1 MAVEQIVMPQLG
13 ESVTE
18 GTIIKWL
25 VTPGEKVNKYQPLAE
40 VLTDKVTA
48 EVPSSYSGIVKE
60 LLVEEGQ
67 TVPVGTVICSITTIE
82 IGKKEVNQLQAD
94 EPKVMLR
101 ENVDM
106 KTRFS
111 PVVLRLAREHGIDLS
126 KIKGTGRGGRI
137 TRKDILKYI
146 KAEEERKE
154 SEMTMS
160 LTEVEPPQSVQAFST
175 EDRMRE
181 IPVTPVRRAIAHNMV
196 RSKQEI
202 PHAWMMVEVDVT
214 ELVKYRE
221 QIKDAFLKKEGFP
234 LTYFAFFVK
243 ACAQALKEYPILNS
257 EWQGEKIIQKKD
269 INISIA
275 VASENELFVPV
286 IKNADEKS
294 IKGIAR
300 EIYELANKAR
310 SGQLRPEDVQG
321 GTFTVNNTGSFG
333 SVQSMGIINYPQAAI
348 LQVEAIVKRPV
359 VINNGIFI
367 RDIVNLCLSIDHRVL
382 DGLISGRFL
391 QRLKEIL
398 ENMREETITIY

>member
-18 GTIIKWL
+18 GTITKWL

>member
-48 EVPSSYSGIVKE
+48 EVPSSFSGIVKE

>member
-154 SEMTMS
+154 SEMTMT

-181 IPVTPVRRAIAHNMV
+181 ILVTPVRRAIAHNMV

-221 QIKDAFLKKEGFP
+221 QIKDAFPKPEGLP
-234 LTYFAFFVK
+234 LTYFALFVN
-243 ACAQALKEYPILNS
+243 ACAQA
-257 EWQGEKIIQKKD
+257 
-269 INISIA
+269 
-275 VASENELFVPV
+275 
-286 IKNADEKS
+286 
-294 IKGIAR
+294 
-300 EIYELANKAR
+300 
-310 SGQLRPEDVQG
+310 
-321 GTFTVNNTGSFG
+321 
-333 SVQSMGIINYPQAAI
+333 
-348 LQVEAIVKRPV
+348 
-359 VINNGIFI
+359 
-367 RDIVNLCLSIDHRVL
+367 
-382 DGLISGRFL
+382 
-391 QRLKEIL
+391 
-398 ENMREETITIY
+398 

>member
-160 LTEVEPPQSVQAFST
+160 LTEVEPSQSVQAFST